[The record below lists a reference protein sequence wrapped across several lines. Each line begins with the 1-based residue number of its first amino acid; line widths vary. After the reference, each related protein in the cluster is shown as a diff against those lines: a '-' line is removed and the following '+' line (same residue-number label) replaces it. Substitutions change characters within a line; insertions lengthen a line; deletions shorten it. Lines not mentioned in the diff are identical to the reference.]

1 MHGGIAND
9 VEVQLVY
16 INAEDLETET
26 WPQEMFEVDGLL
38 VPIGFGP
45 RGVEGKI
52 RAIRYAR
59 EKRVPMF
66 GICLGMQCMVI
77 EMSRNACGLEGAQST
92 EFDEVAPDP
101 VIYKLRD
108 LLGVE
113 EMGGTMRLG
122 AYPCVVEADT
132 LAAGVYGATADSQ
145 DGRLLIS
152 ERHRHRYE
160 VNQKYL
166 GALQDAGIVV
176 SGRSPDGKFVEIVEL
191 PDHPW
196 FLGCQ
201 FHPEYRSR
209 PADPHPL
216 FISYIRAAVEQK
228 QRTAAASTSAGDE
241 LPAGGAE
248 AN

>member
-1 MHGGIAND
+1 
-9 VEVQLVY
+9 
-16 INAEDLETET
+16 
-26 WPQEMFEVDGLL
+26 
-38 VPIGFGP
+38 
-45 RGVEGKI
+45 
-52 RAIRYAR
+52 
-59 EKRVPMF
+59 
-66 GICLGMQCMVI
+66 LGMQCMVI
-77 EMSRNACGLEGAQST
+77 EMSRNACGLVGAHST
-92 EFDEVAPDP
+92 EFDEAAADP

-122 AYPCVVEADT
+122 AYPCLVEEGT
-132 LAAGVYGATADSQ
+132 LAAEVFAGTAEEAE
-145 DGRLLIS
+145 GRMLIQ

-166 GALQDAGIVV
+166 GALQEAGVVV

-209 PADPHPL
+209 PTDPHPL
-216 FISYIRAAVEQK
+216 FVSYIRAAVEQ
-228 QRTAAASTSAGDE
+228 RERSAAASASAGDE
-241 LPAGGAE
+241 LPAGSAE

>member
-1 MHGGIAND
+1 
-9 VEVQLVY
+9 
-16 INAEDLETET
+16 
-26 WPQEMFEVDGLL
+26 MFEVDGLL

-59 EKRVPMF
+59 EQRVPMF

-77 EMSRNACGLEGAQST
+77 EIARNACGLQGAQST
-92 EFDEVAPDP
+92 EFDEGASDP

-122 AYPCVVEADT
+122 AYPCVVEEGTRAAD
-132 LAAGVYGATADSQ
+132 VYRATADSQ

-160 VNQKYL
+160 VKQKYL
-166 GALQDAGIVV
+166 GALQDAGVVV

-216 FISYIRAAVEQK
+216 FISYIRAAVEQRE
-228 QRTAAASTSAGDE
+228 RTMAAVGERRRRDRGRRRRGQLSTR
-241 LPAGGAE
+241 
-248 AN
+248 